1 MQKRQIDNYDMFLA
15 VENHFDDNPL
25 LWNTNVPI
33 TTTKTLLTTK
43 IDGLA
48 TQVAL
53 QLVNPTGITD
63 EKEKIRTSLEDQ
75 TLLISGNISGY
86 SKIVGKS
93 ELYKRVFYTKTDIAR
108 FRDAE
113 FIGICTTL
121 AADATAELAN
131 LAPYGITAAL
141 LTTYNTTLAAF
152 AAIMKNPIGAI
163 AKRKEA
169 TEKIEDFI
177 VEIADI
183 LDTRMDNL
191 IGMLNVPQ
199 PSFVG
204 IYKNLRA
211 VNATGSNQLSLTIT
225 TLNSVSNDPIPN
237 VNLELV
243 GEGITRVSSE
253 RGYNTITNLVAGSHQ
268 IKAMHPNYKPKAE
281 TFTVVTGET
290 TELVL
295 LLETV

>member
-1 MQKRQIDNYDMFLA
+1 M
-15 VENHFDDNPL
+15 
-25 LWNTNVPI
+25 
-33 TTTKTLLTTK
+33 
-43 IDGLA
+43 
-48 TQVAL
+48 
-53 QLVNPTGITD
+53 
-63 EKEKIRTSLEDQ
+63 
-75 TLLISGNISGY
+75 
-86 SKIVGKS
+86 
-93 ELYKRVFYTKTDIAR
+93 
-108 FRDAE
+108 
-113 FIGICTTL
+113 
-121 AADATAELAN
+121 AN

-225 TLNSVSNDPIPN
+225 TLNAVSNDPIPN

-295 LLETV
+295 LLDPV

>member
-33 TTTKTLLTTK
+33 TTTKTLFSSK

-53 QLVNPTGITD
+53 QLVNPTGITAD
-63 EKEKIRTSLEDQ
+63 KDKARTALEDQ
-75 TLLISGNISGY
+75 AFSLSSAVCGY
-86 SKIVGKS
+86 ASVTGKGD
-93 ELYKRVFYTKTDIAR
+93 LYKRCHYTKSDLLR

-113 FIGICTTL
+113 LLGVCTNL
-121 AADATAELAN
+121 AADCNAELAN
-131 LAPYGITAAL
+131 LAPYGVTAAI
-141 LTTYNTTLAAF
+141 LTTFNTALTAF
-152 AAIMKNPIGAI
+152 GAIMKNPVSAI
-163 AKRKEA
+163 AKRKGA

-183 LDTRMDNL
+183 LNTRMDNL
-191 IGMLNVPQ
+191 IVGLTATQ
-199 PSFVG
+199 PAFVET
-204 IYKNLRA
+204 YNNLRTI
-211 VNATGSNQLSLTIT
+211 NATGSNQLSLTIT
-225 TLNSVSNDPIPN
+225 TLNAVSNDPIPN

-268 IKAMHPNYKPKAE
+268 IKAMHPNYKPKTE